1 MFGDIPPPGLLGFI
15 VFVVIAIGFFIF
27 ITWYEL
33 FRAVEDRRKR
43 DEEIRREFFAKLERS
58 KRKAEKRKRKSAHEQ

>member
-15 VFVVIAIGFFIF
+15 ILAVVTIGFFII

-33 FRAVEDRRKR
+33 FRAVQDRRRR
-43 DEEIRREFFAKLERS
+43 DEEIRREFLAKLGRR
-58 KRKAEKRKRKSAHEQ
+58 KREAEKKKRKSAHVQ